1 MVQKGTL
8 SCLLNENKQHIKPMK
23 DELYKKYLDNTL
35 TPEELARFREQLKA
49 TSDDDMADLIDAH
62 WLAREKATDGSSC
75 SSKETEVKHRID
87 AVLAGVDGMP
97 MAEAPDAVECDSRP
111 RPVIR
116 LLRRVLRYA
125 AVLLLPLLAFT
136 TYYYYTAA
144 TAVPTG
150 MMTVSAPS
158 ASTAEALLPDGTHV
172 TLSHDSR
179 LSYNL
184 SDFNGK
190 LRRVSFSGEGWFDV
204 AHDASSPFQVSLEGL
219 TIHVL
224 GTRFNVSARSCSR
237 TSAVALLEGRVEL
250 TTADNGRV
258 LLLPGQEAVYDK
270 ATGHISVNS
279 HADIAAT
286 QAWRHHEMKFTH
298 ADISTV
304 ADRLAAEYGVAIT
317 MVGNTSAH
325 FTGVLPTDDLD
336 ACLRILKATYG
347 LSYHISGK
355 TVTLRMKKEK

>member
-1 MVQKGTL
+1 
-8 SCLLNENKQHIKPMK
+8 MK

-35 TPEELARFREQLKA
+35 TPDELTRFREQLKA
-49 TSDDDMADLIDAH
+49 SSDDDMTDLIDAH
-62 WLAREKATDGSSC
+62 WLAREKATDDSGC
-75 SSKETEVKHRID
+75 SPQETAVKHRID
-87 AVLAGVDGMP
+87 AVLAGVDSMQR
-97 MAEAPDAVECDSRP
+97 AVAPDAVECDSRP
-111 RPVIR
+111 KPVIR
-116 LLRRVLRYA
+116 LLRRVLRYV
-125 AVLLLPLLAFT
+125 AVLLIPLLAFT

-144 TAVPTG
+144 TAVPAG

-190 LRRVSFSGEGWFDV
+190 ERRVSFSGEGWFDV
-204 AHDASSPFQVSLEGL
+204 AHDASSPFQVSLGGL

-250 TTADNGRV
+250 TTAAQGHGV
-258 LLLPGQEAVYDK
+258 ILSPGQEAVYDK
-270 ATGHISVNS
+270 ATGHISVNR
-279 HADIAAT
+279 HADLAAT
-286 QAWRHHEMKFTH
+286 QAWRHHEMKFDN

-304 ADRLAAEYGVAIT
+304 ADRLTAEYGAAIT

-325 FTGVLPTDDLD
+325 FTGVLPTDDLN

>member
-1 MVQKGTL
+1 
-8 SCLLNENKQHIKPMK
+8 MK

-35 TPEELARFREQLKA
+35 TPDELTRFREQLKA
-49 TSDDDMADLIDAH
+49 SSDDDMTDLIDAH
-62 WLAREKATDGSSC
+62 WLAREKATDDSGC
-75 SSKETEVKHRID
+75 SSQETAVKHRID
-87 AVLAGVDGMP
+87 AVLAGVDSMQS
-97 MAEAPDAVECDSRP
+97 AVAPDAVECDSRP
-111 RPVIR
+111 KPVIR

-125 AVLLLPLLAFT
+125 AVLLIPLLAFT

-144 TAVPTG
+144 TAVPAG
-150 MMTVSAPS
+150 LMTISAPS
-158 ASTAEALLPDGTHV
+158 ASIAEATLPDGTHV

-190 LRRVSFSGEGWFDV
+190 ERRISFSGEGWFDV
-204 AHDASSPFQVSLEGL
+204 AHDASSPFQVSLGGL

-250 TTADNGRV
+250 TTAAQGHGV
-258 LLLPGQEAVYDK
+258 ILSPGQEAVYDK
-270 ATGHISVNS
+270 ATGHISVNR
-279 HADIAAT
+279 HADLAAT
-286 QAWRHHEMKFTH
+286 QAWRHHEMKFDN

-304 ADRLAAEYGVAIT
+304 ADRLTAEYGVAIT

-325 FTGVLPTDDLD
+325 FTGVLPTDNLD

>member
-1 MVQKGTL
+1 
-8 SCLLNENKQHIKPMK
+8 MK

-35 TPEELARFREQLKA
+35 TPDELTRFREQLKA
-49 TSDDDMADLIDAH
+49 SSDDDMTDLIDAY
-62 WLAREKATDGSSC
+62 WLTRDKVVDGSASC
-75 SSKETEVKHRID
+75 GQEAAVKQRID
-87 AVLAGVDGMP
+87 AVLAGT
-97 MAEAPDAVECDSRP
+97 DALLADAAQDSEPESRP
-111 RPVIR
+111 TPVIR
-116 LLRRVLRYA
+116 LLRRALRYA
-125 AVLLLPLLAFT
+125 AILLLPLLAVT

-144 TAVPTG
+144 TSLPTG
-150 MMTVSAPS
+150 LMTVSAPS

-190 LRRVSFSGEGWFDV
+190 ERRVSFSGEGWFDV
-204 AHDASSPFQVSLEGL
+204 AHDASSPFQVSLGGL

-250 TTADNGRV
+250 TTAAQGHGV
-258 LLLPGQEAVYDK
+258 ILSPGQEAVYDK
-270 ATGHISVNS
+270 ATGHISVNR
-279 HADIAAT
+279 HADLAAT
-286 QAWRHHEMKFTH
+286 QAWRHHEMKFDN

-304 ADRLAAEYGVAIT
+304 ADRLTAEYGVAIT

-325 FTGVLPTDDLD
+325 FTGVLPTDNLD

-355 TVTLRMKKEK
+355 TVTLRMKKDK

>member
-1 MVQKGTL
+1 M
-8 SCLLNENKQHIKPMK
+8 N
-23 DELYKKYLDNTL
+23 DELYKKYLHNTL
-35 TPEELARFREQLKA
+35 TVEELRRFREQLQA
-49 TSDDDMADLIDAH
+49 TSDDDMTDLIDAY
-62 WLAREKATDGSSC
+62 WLTRDKVVDGSASC
-75 SSKETEVKHRID
+75 GQEAAVKHRID
-87 AVLAGVDGMP
+87 AVLAGVDSMQS
-97 MAEAPDAVECDSRP
+97 AVAPDVMESDSRP
-111 RPVIR
+111 KPVIR

-125 AVLLLPLLAFT
+125 AILLLPLLAVT

-144 TAVPTG
+144 TSLPTG
-150 MMTVSAPS
+150 LMTVSAPS

-190 LRRVSFSGEGWFDV
+190 ERRVSFSGEGWFDV
-204 AHDASSPFQVSLEGL
+204 AHDASSPFQVSLGGL

-250 TTADNGRV
+250 TTAAQGHGV
-258 LLLPGQEAVYDK
+258 ILSPGQEAVYDK
-270 ATGHISVNS
+270 ATGHISVNR
-279 HADIAAT
+279 HADLAAT
-286 QAWRHHEMKFTH
+286 QAWRHHEMKFDNT
-298 ADISTV
+298 DISTV
-304 ADRLAAEYGVAIT
+304 ADRLTAEYGVAIT

-325 FTGVLPTDDLD
+325 FTGVLPTDDLN

>member
-1 MVQKGTL
+1 M
-8 SCLLNENKQHIKPMK
+8 N

-35 TPEELARFREQLKA
+35 TPDDLVRFREQLK
-49 TSDDDMADLIDAH
+49 TSSDDDMTDLIDAH
-62 WLAREKATDGSSC
+62 WLAREKATADSGC
-75 SSKETEVKHRID
+75 SSQETAVKHRID
-87 AVLAGVDGMP
+87 AVLAGVDSMQS
-97 MAEAPDAVECDSRP
+97 AVAPDAVECDSRP
-111 RPVIR
+111 KPVIR

-125 AVLLLPLLAFT
+125 AVLLIPLLAFT

-144 TAVPTG
+144 TAVPAG
-150 MMTVSAPS
+150 LMTISAPS
-158 ASTAEALLPDGTHV
+158 ASIAEATLPDGTHV

-190 LRRVSFSGEGWFDV
+190 ERRVSFSGEGWFDV

-250 TTADNGRV
+250 TTAAQGHGV
-258 LLLPGQEAVYDK
+258 ILSPGQEAVYDK
-270 ATGHISVNS
+270 ATGHISVNR
-279 HADIAAT
+279 HADLAAT
-286 QAWRHHEMKFTH
+286 QAWRHHEMKFDN

-304 ADRLAAEYGVAIT
+304 ADRLTAEYGVAIT

-325 FTGVLPTDDLD
+325 FTGVLPTDNLD

>member
-8 SCLLNENKQHIKPMK
+8 SCLLNENKQQINPMK

-75 SSKETEVKHRID
+75 SSQETEVKHRID
-87 AVLAGVDGMP
+87 AVLAGVDGMLI
-97 MAEAPDAVECDSRP
+97 AEEPDAVECDSRP

-158 ASTAEALLPDGTHV
+158 ASTAEALLPDGTRV
-172 TLSHDSR
+172 KKGD
-179 LSYNL
+179 
-184 SDFNGK
+184 
-190 LRRVSFSGEGWFDV
+190 RVSFSGEGWFDV

>member
-1 MVQKGTL
+1 
-8 SCLLNENKQHIKPMK
+8 MK

-35 TPEELARFREQLKA
+35 TPDELTRFREQLKDS
-49 TSDDDMADLIDAH
+49 SDDDMTDLIDAH
-62 WLAREKATDGSSC
+62 WLAREKATDDSGC
-75 SSKETEVKHRID
+75 SSQETAVKHRID
-87 AVLAGVDGMP
+87 AVLAGVDSMQS
-97 MAEAPDAVECDSRP
+97 AVAPDAVECDSRP
-111 RPVIR
+111 KPVIR

-125 AVLLLPLLAFT
+125 AVLLIPLLAFT

-144 TAVPTG
+144 TSLPTG
-150 MMTVSAPS
+150 LMTVSAPS

-190 LRRVSFSGEGWFDV
+190 ERRVSFSGEGWFDV
-204 AHDASSPFQVSLEGL
+204 AHDASSPFQVSLGGL

-250 TTADNGRV
+250 TTAVQGHGV
-258 LLLPGQEAVYDK
+258 ILSPGQEAVYDK
-270 ATGHISVNS
+270 ATGHISVNH
-279 HADIAAT
+279 HADLAAT
-286 QAWRHHEMKFTH
+286 QAWRHHEMKFDN

-304 ADRLAAEYGVAIT
+304 ADRLTAEYGVAIT

-325 FTGVLPTDDLD
+325 FTGVLPTDNLD

>member
-1 MVQKGTL
+1 M
-8 SCLLNENKQHIKPMK
+8 N
-23 DELYKKYLDNTL
+23 DELYKKYLHNTL
-35 TPEELARFREQLKA
+35 TVEELRRFREQLQA
-49 TSDDDMADLIDAH
+49 TSDDDMTDLIDAY
-62 WLAREKATDGSSC
+62 WLTRDKVVDGSASC
-75 SSKETEVKHRID
+75 GQEAAVKQRID
-87 AVLAGVDGMP
+87 AVLAGT
-97 MAEAPDAVECDSRP
+97 DALLADAAQDSGPESRP
-111 RPVIR
+111 TPVIR

-125 AVLLLPLLAFT
+125 AVLLIPLLAFT

-144 TAVPTG
+144 TAVPAG
-150 MMTVSAPS
+150 LMTVSAPS

-190 LRRVSFSGEGWFDV
+190 ERRVSFSGEGWFDV
-204 AHDASSPFQVSLEGL
+204 AHDASSPFQVSLGGL

-250 TTADNGRV
+250 TTAAQGHGV
-258 LLLPGQEAVYDK
+258 ILSPGQEAVYDK
-270 ATGHISVNS
+270 ATGHISVNR
-279 HADIAAT
+279 HADLAAT
-286 QAWRHHEMKFTH
+286 QAWRHHEMKFDN

-304 ADRLAAEYGVAIT
+304 ADRLTAEYGVAIT

-325 FTGVLPTDDLD
+325 FTGVLPTDNLD

-355 TVTLRMKKEK
+355 TVTLRLKK